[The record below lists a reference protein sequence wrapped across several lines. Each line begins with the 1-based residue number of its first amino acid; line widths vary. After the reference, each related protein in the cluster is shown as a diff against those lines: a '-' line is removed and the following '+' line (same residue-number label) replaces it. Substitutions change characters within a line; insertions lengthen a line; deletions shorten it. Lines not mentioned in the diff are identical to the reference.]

1 MAVSEHLPRESTGVL
16 LRSFIS
22 TAFDPR
28 RISLDN
34 RDYDNEASHFK
45 CDSINDPQNAGKV
58 CVRNVRERACR
69 DARADHLIV
78 SVRQYFVACRQEH
91 SIDR

>member
-28 RISLDN
+28 RISSDN
-34 RDYDNEASHFK
+34 RDYDNQASHFK
-45 CDSINDPQNAGKV
+45 CDGIDDPQYAGKV
-58 CVRNVRERACR
+58 CVRNVHERACR
-69 DARADHLIV
+69 DARADLRDCERTPIFLSHA
-78 SVRQYFVACRQEH
+78 VRSTV
-91 SIDR
+91 